1 MLKDITVK
9 RAKDQSTL
17 LAGMLL
23 RSSQV
28 TVKIDKRQCRHVGQV
43 RCHSPK
49 RSTHRED
56 GQQQED

>member
-1 MLKDITVK
+1 MLKDITVN
-9 RAKDQSTL
+9 RSKDQSTL
-17 LAGMLL
+17 LAGVLL

-28 TVKIDKRQCRHVGQV
+28 TVKIRHVGQV